1 MEAPKILNRDFKLPH
16 VSKPQMMLVDR
27 EFVRGEDSKD
37 CDDTKKKSTVNSSL
51 VPKTCLTWMNDEMML
66 RVVPSPHADLDFAFY
81 NCLWYEKNWITS
93 LCKRKTLDTHVLL
106 PENHSRSSCFWID
119 SAILWFKKK
128 RVLITK
134 HQAMSSH
141 APLCLSKPN
150 NAPRSSASSSRKQLH
165 GNRRHIT
172 LM

>member
-81 NCLWYEKNWITS
+81 NCLWYE
-93 LCKRKTLDTHVLL
+93 
-106 PENHSRSSCFWID
+106 
-119 SAILWFKKK
+119 
-128 RVLITK
+128 
-134 HQAMSSH
+134 
-141 APLCLSKPN
+141 N
-150 NAPRSSASSSRKQLH
+150 N
-165 GNRRHIT
+165 
-172 LM
+172 